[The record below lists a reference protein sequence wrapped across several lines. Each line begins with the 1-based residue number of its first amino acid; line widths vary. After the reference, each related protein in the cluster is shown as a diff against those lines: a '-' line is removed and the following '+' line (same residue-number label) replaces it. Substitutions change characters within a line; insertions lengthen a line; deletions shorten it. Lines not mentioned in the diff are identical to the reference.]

1 MENNNEQTNIN
12 ELIKDID
19 NKIEEVTS
27 DPSYDEKEGKEQMD
41 AIYDYIKKH
50 PKETEEILKNIKEA
64 AEEE

>member
-1 MENNNEQTNIN
+1 MENNSDQANIN

-19 NKIEEVTS
+19 SKIEEVTS

-50 PKETEEILKNIKEA
+50 PKETEEILKTIKES